1 MAIHSKQNHPKCS
14 LSPSVL
20 KRRCSGFS
28 LLEIVISALLIGV
41 LIVPA
46 LSVFGSITR
55 SYALRGHQA
64 TADCLVQDLLSEI
77 VQLRFEDPDPITRTF
92 GPEDAESTRADFN
105 DIDDYADLFEQPPT
119 ARDGTDLDRVEN
131 FTRTVTI
138 EFVNVD
144 DPTQVEATET
154 ELKRIR
160 VQVDSPR
167 LGSPVT
173 LFALRARTSPHDTD
187 PTRAKTVTRRVD
199 LQLSAG
205 ELPILQ
211 TGMNM
216 LNESVE

>member
-1 MAIHSKQNHPKCS
+1 MAMHPKPNHPTRR
-14 LSPSVL
+14 LSSSMQTC
-20 KRRCSGFS
+20 RRAGFS
-28 LLEIVISALLIGV
+28 LLEVVISALLIGV

-64 TADCLVQDLLSEI
+64 TADSLAQDLLSEI
-77 VQLRFEDPDPITRTF
+77 VQLRFDDPDPITRTF

-105 DIDDYADLFEQPPT
+105 DVDDYANLLEEPPT
-119 ARDGTDLDRVEN
+119 HRDGTDLDRVDD
-131 FTRTVTI
+131 FTRSVTI

-144 DPTQVEATET
+144 DPAQVESNET

-167 LGSPVT
+167 LSSPVT
-173 LFALRARTSPHDTD
+173 LFALRARTSPQDTD

-199 LQLSAG
+199 LQLSTG
-205 ELPILQ
+205 ELPVLQ
-211 TGMNM
+211 TGMNL
-216 LNESVE
+216 LNESIE